1 MTRVVAFLKSTRD
14 QRITYAAG
22 DNGDWPALA
31 VFADADFAGCLET
44 RRSTTG
50 VVALYNGSPVAWSSK
65 RQTISIA
72 EATAVSSLP
81 ALSSGEAELNAIT
94 YATREAIGMRVLL
107 QYLGELPADTADD
120 WNGPI
125 AIWTAAQ
132 LYRFAGQDATDQ
144 ARQPTLICSDSRAAI
159 GTATRPPNRN
169 ARHHHLRAHFVRD
182 AIAFRIVQVKHVR
195 TQLQLADALTKA
207 ADLDMLAL
215 FHQVMQGQTP
225 MPATV
230 ALYK

>member
-1 MTRVVAFLKSTRD
+1 M
-14 QRITYAAG
+14 
-22 DNGDWPALA
+22 
-31 VFADADFAGCLET
+31 
-44 RRSTTG
+44 
-50 VVALYNGSPVAWSSK
+50 YNGSPVAWSSK

-107 QYLGELPADTADD
+107 HFLCELPADTADD

-144 ARQPTLICSDSRAAI
+144 ARQPTLICSDSRAFTLSTSSSNFSKPCSSTRLLCGWLYSAYLYNYVC
-159 GTATRPPNRN
+159 RPPTVSALVLC
-169 ARHHHLRAHFVRD
+169 ARSCTRVGTD
-182 AIAFRIVQVKHVR
+182 
-195 TQLQLADALTKA
+195 
-207 ADLDMLAL
+207 
-215 FHQVMQGQTP
+215 G
-225 MPATV
+225 
-230 ALYK
+230 